1 MNTQMVKKAISTAW
15 TLRSVFPLHTC
26 RFLREAGDGP
36 FHRRRQS
43 IATESLIKN
52 SFLTKE
58 YYDKMKKKKIDLF
71 DFVPPE
77 NFVSS
82 YFEKLDK
89 CYSNPR
95 SILRCVMWCLR
106 KEEGLYKDY
115 IEKEDYPNYNWLV
128 RCFCQL
134 ANVFGFNS
142 FWSVKDKQ
150 AIHELKL
157 FKFLVYDLIERKE
170 KIKSRHCPRL
180 LYAMCCLDYRCYYLL
195 PTILEL
201 IEIDLHKFRV
211 PTLSMISFCLTYLG
225 LTNQDV
231 QFGSYDNL
239 SRSYNL
245 IEKILNRIYDRREEE
260 KGDMTNFCWSLL
272 AYVLVINNMYVFPFK
287 DEGRGEISTSFLPE
301 ILKNACEGLT
311 RENIAESGWIQYYL
325 YMTLY
330 CCDVEKP
337 RNERMIKESVP
348 FFIQEYLHLK
358 WLDNILITA
367 QNQGSEKMQL
377 EMESIIQKLQLK
389 NFFINLSVG
398 RKIDEQHC
406 FFASH
411 FYKPL
416 NLCIEYDYFH
426 PIGFN
431 RPLVSGTISL
441 KNRIFK
447 KLNFNVVNIHKCF
460 WDTLTE
466 EQKES
471 QLVRVLEVFQ
481 TGHGGEKQQQQ
492 QGELYQEKY
501 FDSDLLHL
509 KHKRVKFRSWPPEH
523 ITV

>member
-1 MNTQMVKKAISTAW
+1 MNANIAKNIVQGVA
-15 TLRSVFPLHTC
+15 RC
-26 RFLREAGDGP
+26 RHPFLGKRVY
-36 FHRRRQS
+36 
-43 IATESLIKN
+43 ITTESIVKN

-58 YYDKMKKKKIDLF
+58 YYDKGKKRKIDLF

-82 YFEKLDK
+82 YFEKLDR

-95 SILRCVMWCLR
+95 SILR
-106 KEEGLYKDY
+106 LYKDY

-142 FWSVKDKQ
+142 FWSVKDKE

-170 KIKSRHCPRL
+170 LIKARHCPRL
-180 LYAMCCLDYRCYYLL
+180 LYAMCCLDYRCYFLL
-195 PTILEL
+195 PTILEI
-201 IEIDLHKFRV
+201 IEMNLEKYRI
-211 PTLSMISFCLTYLG
+211 PTLCMISFSLSYLG
-225 LTNQDV
+225 LTNKDV
-231 QFGSYDNL
+231 QFGSENNL

-245 IEKILNRIYDRREEE
+245 VVKVVENIYKRREEA
-260 KGDMTNFCWSLL
+260 KLDTTNFCWALL
-272 AYVLVINNMYVFPFK
+272 SYVFIINDLYTFPEKSFN
-287 DEGRGEISTSFLPE
+287 FLPE
-301 ILKNACEGLT
+301 ILRNACNGIT
-311 RENIAESGWIQYYL
+311 KENISECGWIQYFL

-337 RNERMIKESVP
+337 SNEMEIKESIP
-348 FFIQEYLHLK
+348 LFIQEYLHLK

-377 EMESIIQKLQLK
+377 DMENVIQKLQLK

-406 FFASH
+406 FFTSH

-426 PIGFN
+426 PIGIN
-431 RPLVSGTISL
+431 RPLISGIISL

-447 KLNFNVVNIHKCF
+447 KLNFNVVNIHKCY
-460 WDTLTE
+460 WDVLTN

-471 QLVRVLEVFQ
+471 QLIKIIETFQ
-481 TGHGGEKQQQQ
+481 TENDKKKHLHKE
-492 QGELYQEKY
+492 ELYQDKK
-501 FDSDLLHL
+501 FDSSMIHL
-509 KHKRVKFRSWPPEH
+509 KHKRVKFHSWPPEN
-523 ITV
+523 ITI